1 MTRRELLLNYGV
13 LTNGWSSPKIKKRKF
28 LNEVANTEK
37 KTHIR
42 RHTEQRHDIV
52 LLLSTWYNVAACVVV
67 LWPKSL
73 FLSRMKNQRGHWVCW
88 MSTSRENG
96 VMWRTHRCLY
106 VYHIYGGERVCCAE
120 LASMILRDNGFAD
133 VRRPEQSW
141 KSGRVQRN
149 RQAWPP
155 KFSCGAEP
163 GR

>member
-73 FLSRMKNQRGHWVCW
+73 YLYRMKNQPGHWVCW
-88 MSTSRENG
+88 MSTSTYIPGGVVDYPRAYKNQIREFNS
-96 VMWRTHRCLY
+96 HR
-106 VYHIYGGERVCCAE
+106 VNSHRVHVVHASRDFLLHKKWLAE
-120 LASMILRDNGFAD
+120 SARAWVSDIL
-133 VRRPEQSW
+133 W
-141 KSGRVQRN
+141 KSTSSGN
-149 RQAWPP
+149 
-155 KFSCGAEP
+155 AEP
-163 GR
+163 YAR